1 MKVIVA
7 LLALLAVCSA
17 HVFKRQMPN
26 TNCNDVAALSYINNV
41 NPEVCDSVNTTANDT
56 CGDECLGRACTYYT
70 NNGYTT
76 LCLSIIAMG
85 CYTGSSGSGTVAA
98 TCQRCFDR
106 QVLAAYLGLPASCNT
121 DNFNPRDFC
130 SDECVG
136 ASCTFYSDN
145 GYPTDCRTD
154 LAQFCTD
161 GGMTAP
167 AACGSDSGPTQ
178 ATGGSDSSGPTQAT
192 GGSMSGALYLKEVA
206 VFVLLVALFVIF

>member
-1 MKVIVA
+1 M
-7 LLALLAVCSA
+7 
-17 HVFKRQMPN
+17 
-26 TNCNDVAALSYINNV
+26 
-41 NPEVCDSVNTTANDT
+41 CDSVNTTANDT

-76 LCLSIIAMG
+76 LCLSIIAIG
-85 CYTGSSGSGTVAA
+85 CYTGSSGSGTVAT

-106 QVLAAYLGLPASCNT
+106 QVLAVYLGLPASCNT
-121 DNFNPRDFC
+121 DNFNARDFC

-154 LAQFCTD
+154 LAQFC

-178 ATGGSDSSGPTQAT
+178 ATGGSDSGPTQATGESDSGPTQAT
-192 GGSMSGALYLKEVA
+192 GGSISGALYLKEVA
-206 VFVLLVALFVIF
+206 VFVFLVALFVNF

>member
-1 MKVIVA
+1 MILDFQTMKVIVA

-41 NPEVCDSVNTTANDT
+41 NPEVCASVNTTANDT

-70 NNGYTT
+70 NNGYTS

-178 ATGGSDSSGPTQAT
+178 STGGSTS
-192 GGSMSGALYLKEVA
+192 ALIAVKEVA
-206 VFVLLVALFVIF
+206 VLLHLVTVLLVF

>member
-1 MKVIVA
+1 MSASLQTCHMKWTLPPDYPGA
-7 LLALLAVCSA
+7 YLRNLLSCV
-17 HVFKRQMPN
+17 R
-26 TNCNDVAALSYINNV
+26 
-41 NPEVCDSVNTTANDT
+41 
-56 CGDECLGRACTYYT
+56 CTSSQLHPST
-70 NNGYTT
+70 STKWWNG
-76 LCLSIIAMG
+76 LKLMIFMNLIRWRNRFN
-85 CYTGSSGSGTVAA
+85 VAA
-98 TCQRCFDR
+98 TCPRCFDR
-106 QVLAAYLGLPASCNT
+106 QVLAVYLGLPASCNT

-178 ATGGSDSSGPTQAT
+178 ATGGSTS
-192 GGSMSGALYLKEVA
+192 ALVAVKEVA
-206 VFVLLVALFVIF
+206 VLLLLVTVLLVF